1 VVLCLSIVGSKKRSL
16 DPGVCEGAEAGRA
29 GSRDELGLSNT
40 HTHLLGSER
49 ELDCTRVS
57 NSKLICLTLNYF
69 LGVVLLYNVICKI
82 L

>member
-1 VVLCLSIVGSKKRSL
+1 MQA
-16 DPGVCEGAEAGRA
+16 AEMNWGRIA
-29 GSRDELGLSNT
+29 HT

-69 LGVVLLYNVICKI
+69 FLGVVV
-82 L
+82 